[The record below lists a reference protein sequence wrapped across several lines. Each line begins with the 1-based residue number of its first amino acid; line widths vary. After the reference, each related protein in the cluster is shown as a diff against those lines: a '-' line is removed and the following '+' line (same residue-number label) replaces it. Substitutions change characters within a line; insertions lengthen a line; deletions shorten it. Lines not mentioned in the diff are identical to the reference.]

1 MSARE
6 LADAIRTKQ
15 ASAREVIDAHLR
27 RIDTVNLT
35 INAVTVVLGED
46 ARRAADHAD
55 AAVASGA
62 DLPPLHGVP
71 FTVKENIDL
80 AGTPTTQGAK
90 ASADAYP
97 TRDAPVVERLKA
109 AGAIPIGRTNLPTY
123 GVGWVCESE
132 LHGATVNPWDP
143 TRTPGASSGGEAAA
157 IATGMSPLGLGNDG
171 FGSLRWPVQ
180 CCGIA
185 SLRPTL
191 GRVPHATTIESTEL
205 PIAGQLLEV
214 EGPLAR
220 RVGDL
225 RAAYEVLAGP
235 TWRDPWTVPAPLR
248 GPAPAAPV
256 RVALVVDPASH
267 GIAEQVADGVLRTAA
282 ALAGAGYLVEEVE
295 PPSIDLAAKTALEM
309 LTADLA
315 VSIDFMTSYPA
326 EIQGV
331 LRALIEHAGHP
342 DQLRG
347 MLAYMTRQSLLRAW
361 GEFQEHHPLV
371 VAPIFTDVPF
381 TSSTGYTPAEV
392 ANIVDCLR
400 MTIAVNGLGLPA
412 LALTVGVRDGLPQAV
427 QIIGPRYRED
437 LCFDAAEAVEERV
450 GIVTPI
456 DPRADPEPPRWRMN
470 CGAARAEAW
479 VSRWAVP
486 DVSERAMMGRSSS
499 TAPGRFDAVPL
510 GEAMRVR

>member
-1 MSARE
+1 MCPTPAATDLTSMSARE
-6 LADAIRTKQ
+6 LAQAIRTKQ

-27 RIDTVNLT
+27 RIDAVNPT

-46 ARRAADHAD
+46 ALRAADDAD
-55 AAVASGA
+55 AAIARGSE
-62 DLPPLHGVP
+62 LPPLHGVP

-132 LHGATVNPWDP
+132 LHGATVNPWDR

-191 GRVPHATTIESTEL
+191 GRVPHVTTIEPTDM

-225 RAAYEVLAGP
+225 RVAYEVLAGP

-248 GPAPAAPV
+248 GPDLAAPV
-256 RVALVVDPASH
+256 RVALVVDPANH
-267 GIAEQVADGVLRTAA
+267 GVAEHVADGALRAAA
-282 ALAGAGYLVEEVE
+282 ALADAGYLVDEVE

-309 LTADLA
+309 LAADLV

-331 LRALIEHAGHP
+331 LRALIEQAGRP

-347 MLAYMTRQSLLRAW
+347 MLAYITRQSLLRAW
-361 GEFQEHHPLV
+361 GEFQEEHPLV
-371 VAPIFTDVPF
+371 LAPIFTDPPF
-381 TSSTGYTPAEV
+381 GASAGYAPVEV
-392 ANIVDCLR
+392 AEIIDGLR

-412 LALTVGVRDGLPQAV
+412 VALTVGVRDALPQAV
-427 QIIGPRYRED
+427 QLIGPRYRED
-437 LCFDAAEAVEERV
+437 LCLDAAEAVEQRT
-450 GIVTPI
+450 GIFTPI
-456 DPRADPEPPRWRMN
+456 DPR
-470 CGAARAEAW
+470 
-479 VSRWAVP
+479 
-486 DVSERAMMGRSSS
+486 
-499 TAPGRFDAVPL
+499 T
-510 GEAMRVR
+510 